1 MGLDLMTAQ
10 DVVPPQVPAVEIPFI
25 NVQSAPP
32 SLPREFPTSTIEP
45 LARSGCSTD
54 EMDSCDSLNGTG
66 VVDWRSNS

>member
-32 SLPREFPTSTIEP
+32 SSRASFPH
-45 LARSGCSTD
+45 R
-54 EMDSCDSLNGTG
+54 
-66 VVDWRSNS
+66 RSNHLPERVFN